1 MACDNAL
8 AYNGHV
14 NNNVAVAA
22 AVVVVIVTLVNG
34 REVNK
39 AARQRGLGG
48 KERAAKLHSA
58 SLVFAHVRL
67 KWHVSDL
74 RNP

>member
-22 AVVVVIVTLVNG
+22 AVVSGVVTLVTG

-39 AARQRGLGG
+39 VAGQRGGQGG
-48 KERAAKLHSA
+48 KERGQA
-58 SLVFAHVRL
+58 SVGFTRL
-67 KWHVSDL
+67 
-74 RNP
+74 RARETEIARA